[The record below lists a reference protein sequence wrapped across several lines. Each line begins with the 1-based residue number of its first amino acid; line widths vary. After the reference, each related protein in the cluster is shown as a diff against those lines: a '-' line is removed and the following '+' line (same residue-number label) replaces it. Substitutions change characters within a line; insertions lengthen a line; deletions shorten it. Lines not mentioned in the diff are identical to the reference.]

1 MDMNFKI
8 WLEEEDSGDQQEID
22 AAKTRLGA
30 EVAAKVQNADGAI
43 NPQQTFNL
51 AVSKEMKSSGKPGK
65 VAALTPIPGGVKSPV
80 NAMKKK
86 SKKK

>member
-1 MDMNFKI
+1 
-8 WLEEEDSGDQQEID
+8 
-22 AAKTRLGA
+22 
-30 EVAAKVQNADGAI
+30 

>member
-30 EVAAKVQNADGAI
+30 EVAAKVKNADGAI

-51 AVSKEMKSSGKPGK
+51 AVSQKMKSTKNPGN

-80 NAMKKK
+80 KAMKKK